1 MEFEKLKR
9 VHLEQQTDGDVAD
22 CDKWS
27 RYIDYLIES
36 VV

>member
-22 CDKWS
+22 CDYAS
-27 RYIDYLIES
+27 NVRGFMR
-36 VV
+36 